1 VIWLYLI
8 VTAAGLLVLYVLA
21 PQLWPLYVLALLMS
35 VIGLLRTRRLLKAD
49 NDIKKENKE
58 DRI

>member
-1 VIWLYLI
+1 MIWLYLI